1 MDGKPGM
8 SRQDWSSNTAASNAP
23 SDTPSPG
30 LPGGALRA
38 IRVLEFT
45 GLGPTPFAA
54 MMLADHGAQ
63 VLRVERIGAVS
74 AAGGDEHFNHLHR
87 NRPAVAIDL
96 KDSAGLAL
104 ARHLAACADVLIEG
118 YRPGTMER
126 LGLGPDD
133 LLPANPR
140 LIYARMTGWGQD
152 GPLARTAGHD
162 INYLAMTG
170 ALYVMNPAGDVPVP
184 PINLVANFG
193 GGGMAMVAGIL
204 AALVERA
211 TSGQG
216 QVIDAAMV
224 DGASLLMT
232 QVFAWTHMGIWREG
246 RGNNLLDGSAYFYR
260 CYRAACGGWIA
271 VGALEPQFHDLFIA
285 GLGLDPTQFPDHLDP
300 AHWAARAERI
310 AAVIARRSRAEWVAR
325 FADSDA
331 CVTPVLSPAEAAV
344 HPANRARAMH
354 GGGPA
359 APQPMPAPRLSRTPG
374 SLRRPAALA
383 GEGSVATLTDWGI
396 DSDRMAQLR
405 AKGIVL

>member
-1 MDGKPGM
+1 MDGKPGIA
-8 SRQDWSSNTAASNAP
+8 REDWPGGENPNAGNQDKPTAS
-23 SDTPSPG
+23 
-30 LPGGALRA
+30 GALRA

-74 AAGGDEHFNHLHR
+74 PAGGDERFNHLHR
-87 NRPAVAIDL
+87 NRAAVAIDL
-96 KDSAGLAL
+96 KSPDGLAM
-104 ARHLAACADVLIEG
+104 ARQLAARADVLIEG

-133 LLPANPR
+133 LTPANPG
-140 LIYARMTGWGQD
+140 LVYARMTGWGQD

-170 ALYVMNPAGDVPVP
+170 ALYLMNPGGDVPVP

-211 TSGQG
+211 GSGLG

-232 QVFAWTHMGIWREG
+232 QVFAWTQMGIWREG
-246 RGNNLLDGSAYFYR
+246 RGGNLLDGSAYFYR

-271 VGALEPQFHDLFIA
+271 VGALEPQFHDLFLS
-285 GLGLDPTQFPDHLDP
+285 GLGLDPAAYPDHLDP
-300 AHWAARAERI
+300 AHWAARADRI
-310 AAVIARRSRAEWVAR
+310 AAIIARHPRDIWVAR

-331 CVTPVLSPAEAAV
+331 CVTPVLSPAEAAA

-354 GGGPA
+354 GGNA
-359 APQPMPAPRLSRTPG
+359 DAPQPVPAPRLSRTPA
-374 SLRRPAALA
+374 SLHRAATLPGEGGAAALA
-383 GEGSVATLTDWGI
+383 DWGI
-396 DSDRMAQLR
+396 DAGRVTQLR
-405 AKGIVL
+405 DNQVLLAQ